1 MEAILAHP
9 LEQGLTQATAP
20 AKWRSLNLAAVAA
33 LALLGA
39 PVAAVAQTVP
49 AAAPATKAAP
59 GSADARLKA
68 LYDAEY
74 QWRLKEQERGPGR
87 GAPGPRLPR
96 VDAKSQAA
104 RLVYWDNVLKEL
116 DSIPF
121 DQLSHAEQINAQVF
135 RTMIENQSNEVRWK
149 LYEIP
154 FNTDTFFWTLAP
166 YAGTRFSSEEQYRN
180 YIGRIRDIPRYFDE
194 QTVNMKAGLARG
206 FSNPKVTL
214 VGRDETIVPYTA
226 TGESN
231 ALYAPFRTMPDS
243 IPAETQAKLKADALA
258 AINQSA
264 VPAYTK
270 LLKFIRDDYMV
281 RARPTIGASEMPNG
295 RAFYASQIKEYTTTD
310 LTAKQIHEIGLKEVA
325 RIKADMEATMKAS
338 GFKGTL
344 GEFFT
349 FMRTD
354 PQFYAKTPK
363 ELLAAA
369 SYTVMQANG
378 RMNETIGKL
387 PRYRHG
393 IVPVPDDIAPIY
405 TSGRGGLDN
414 CLFNTYRLDQRPLYT
429 LPALAVHE
437 CTPGH
442 SFQAALAREGEAR
455 PDFRRDLYFSG
466 YGEGWGLYTE
476 WLGQQMGIYETPYEE
491 FGRQTYEMWRA
502 VRLVIDTG
510 MHEYGWSRDK
520 ALAYFKEHVAL
531 SDLEITNE
539 VDRYIS
545 WPGQALAYKLGEITI
560 RNLRKEAEAELGAK
574 FDQRPFHDVILG
586 LGAVPLPLL
595 ESEVRAWIAA
605 EKAKPARP
613 ADAG

>member
-1 MEAILAHP
+1 MSGRRLI
-9 LEQGLTQATAP
+9 
-20 AKWRSLNLAAVAA
+20 AAVAA
-33 LALLGA
+33 SLLLGG
-39 PVAAVAQTVP
+39 VSGTAVLAQTAP
-49 AAAPATKAAP
+49 AAAQ
-59 GSADARLKA
+59 SADARLKA

-87 GAPGPRLPR
+87 GAQGNRLPR
-96 VDAKSQAA
+96 VDAKSQAR
-104 RLVYWDNVLKEL
+104 RLAYWEQVLKDL
-116 DSIPF
+116 DAIPF
-121 DQLSHAEQINAQVF
+121 DQLSPDEKINAQVF
-135 RTMIENQSNEVRWK
+135 RTMIDIQANEGRWK

-180 YIGRIRDIPRYFDE
+180 YLGRIRDIPRYFDE

-214 VGRDETIVPYTA
+214 TGRDETIVPYTLA
-226 TGESN
+226 GEKN
-231 ALYAPFRTMPDS
+231 ALYAPFAKMPDS
-243 IPAETQAKLKADALA
+243 IPAATQAQLKAEALA
-258 AINQSA
+258 AIDGSA
-264 VPAYTK
+264 VPAYK
-270 LLKFIRDDYMV
+270 KMLSFIRDDYMK

-295 RAFYASQIKEYTTTD
+295 HAFYASQIKEYTTTD

-325 RIKADMEATMKAS
+325 RIKADMEATMKET

-344 GEFFT
+344 AEFFH

-369 SYTVMQANG
+369 SYTVMKANG
-378 RMNETIGKL
+378 RMNETIGTL

-393 IVPVPDDIAPIY
+393 IVAVPADIAPIY

-442 SFQAALAREGEAR
+442 SFQAALALEGPNR
-455 PDFRRDLYFSG
+455 PDFRKDLYFSG

-510 MHEYGWSRDK
+510 MHEFGWSREK
-520 ALAYFKEHVAL
+520 ALQYFKDHVAL
-531 SDLEITNE
+531 SDLEINNE

-545 WPGQALAYKLGEITI
+545 WPGQALAYKLGEIKI
-560 RNLRKEAEAELGAK
+560 RELRKEAEATLGPK
-574 FDQRPFHDVILG
+574 FDQRKFHDVILG
-586 LGAVPLPLL
+586 LGAVPLTVL
-595 ESEVRAWIAA
+595 ESEIRRWIKETAEAGNAA
-605 EKAKPARP
+605 K
-613 ADAG
+613 

>member
-1 MEAILAHP
+1 MSGHRLI
-9 LEQGLTQATAP
+9 
-20 AKWRSLNLAAVAA
+20 AAVAA
-33 LALLGA
+33 SLLLGGVSA
-39 PVAAVAQTVP
+39 TAVMAQTAP
-49 AAAPATKAAP
+49 AAAPQ
-59 GSADARLKA
+59 SADARLKA

-87 GAPGPRLPR
+87 GAQGDRLPS
-96 VDAKSQAA
+96 VDAQSQAR
-104 RLVYWDNVLKEL
+104 RLAYWEQVLKDL
-116 DSIPF
+116 DAIPF
-121 DQLSHAEQINAQVF
+121 DQLSPDEKINAQVF
-135 RTMIENQSNEVRWK
+135 RTMIDIQANEGRWK

-180 YIGRIRDIPRYFDE
+180 YLGRIRDIPRYFNE

-214 VGRDETIVPYTA
+214 TGRDETIVPYTLA
-226 TGESN
+226 GEQN
-231 ALYAPFRTMPDS
+231 ALYAPFAKMPDS
-243 IPAETQAKLKADALA
+243 IPAATQAQLKAEALA
-258 AINQSA
+258 AINEAA
-264 VPAYTK
+264 VPAYK
-270 LLKFIRDDYMV
+270 KMLSFIRDDYMK
-281 RARPTIGASEMPNG
+281 RARATIGASEMPNG

-325 RIKADMEATMKAS
+325 RIKADMEATMKET

-344 GEFFT
+344 GEFFH

-369 SYTVMQANG
+369 SYTVMKANG
-378 RMNETIGKL
+378 RMNETIGTL

-393 IVPVPDDIAPIY
+393 IVAVPADIAPIY

-442 SFQAALAREGEAR
+442 SVQAALALEGPNR
-455 PDFRRDLYFSG
+455 PDFRKDLYFSG

-476 WLGQQMGIYETPYEE
+476 WLGKQMGIYETPYEE

-510 MHEYGWSRDK
+510 MHEFGWSREK
-520 ALAYFKEHVAL
+520 ALQYFKDHVAL
-531 SDLEITNE
+531 SDLEINNE

-545 WPGQALAYKLGEITI
+545 WPGQALAYKLGEIKI
-560 RNLRKEAEAELGAK
+560 RELRAEAEAKLGPK
-574 FDQRPFHDVILG
+574 FDQRKFHDVILG
-586 LGAVPLPLL
+586 LGAVPLTVL
-595 ESEVRAWIAA
+595 ESEIRRWMAETAA
-605 EKAKPARP
+605 APN
-613 ADAG
+613 AG

>member
-1 MEAILAHP
+1 MSGHRLI
-9 LEQGLTQATAP
+9 
-20 AKWRSLNLAAVAA
+20 AAVAVS
-33 LALLGA
+33 LLLGG
-39 PVAAVAQTVP
+39 VSGTAVMAQPAP
-49 AAAPATKAAP
+49 AAAPAAQ
-59 GSADARLKA
+59 SADARLKA

-87 GAPGPRLPR
+87 GAQGDRLPR
-96 VDAKSQAA
+96 VDAKSQAR
-104 RLVYWDNVLKEL
+104 RLAYWEKVLKDL
-116 DSIPF
+116 DAIPF
-121 DQLSHAEQINAQVF
+121 DQLSADEKINAQVF
-135 RTMIENQSNEVRWK
+135 RTMIDIQANEGRWK

-180 YIGRIRDIPRYFDE
+180 YLGRIRDIPRYFDE

-206 FSNPKVTL
+206 FSNPKITL
-214 VGRDETIVPYTA
+214 TGRDQTIVPYTA
-226 TGESN
+226 AGEKN
-231 ALYAPFRTMPDS
+231 ALYAPFANMPDT
-243 IPAETQAKLKADALA
+243 IPAATQAQLKAEALA
-258 AINQSA
+258 AINEAA
-264 VPAYTK
+264 VPAYDK
-270 LLKFIRDDYMV
+270 LLAFIRDDYMK
-281 RARPTIGASEMPNG
+281 RARTSIGASEMPNG

-325 RIKADMEATMKAS
+325 RIKADMEATMKQT

-344 GEFFT
+344 AEFFT

-354 PQFYAKTPK
+354 PQFYAKTPR

-369 SYTVMQANG
+369 SYSVMKANG
-378 RMNETIGKL
+378 RMNETIGTL

-442 SFQAALAREGEAR
+442 SFQAALALEGPNR
-455 PDFRRDLYFSG
+455 PDFRKDLYFSG

-510 MHEYGWSRDK
+510 MHEYGWSREK
-520 ALAYFKEHVAL
+520 ALNYFKDHVAL

-545 WPGQALAYKLGEITI
+545 WPGQALAYKLGEIKI
-560 RNLRKEAEAELGAK
+560 RELRKEAEAKLGPK
-574 FDQRPFHDVILG
+574 FDQRKFHDVILG
-586 LGAVPLPLL
+586 LGAVPLTVL
-595 ESEVRAWIAA
+595 ESELRRWIDETAA
-605 EKAKPARP
+605 APN
-613 ADAG
+613 AG